1 MPFNHTMCKHS
12 MIDALNQDKISDLN
26 EANNDFPTWKPVNDR
41 CLLPHPNNKNDIRP
55 ALSPRIRIPVTR
67 AQIECVAERDQLLQA
82 EAEAAYREY
91 AMYQRIQ
98 NARRQKS
105 HYIPQSLVPAISRRG
120 SDTPFYDQYC
130 AWEEQTRL
138 HYLTAYNQVVVTGGS
153 HDEVVIPEEH
163 EGVFEM
169 EL

>member
-1 MPFNHTMCKHS
+1 

-26 EANNDFPTWKPVNDR
+26 EANNDFPTWKPLNDR
-41 CLLPHPNNKNDIRP
+41 CLLPHLNNKDDIRP

-67 AQIECVAERDQLLQA
+67 AEIECVAERDRLLQA

-98 NARRQKS
+98 NARKQKS
-105 HYIPQSLVPAISRRG
+105 HYLPQSFVPAISPRG
-120 SDTPFYDQYC
+120 SDTTFHDHYC
-130 AWEEQTRL
+130 AWEQTRL
-138 HYLTAYNQVVVTGGS
+138 HYLTAYNQNVVAGGS
-153 HDEVVIPEEH
+153 RDEVVIPEEH